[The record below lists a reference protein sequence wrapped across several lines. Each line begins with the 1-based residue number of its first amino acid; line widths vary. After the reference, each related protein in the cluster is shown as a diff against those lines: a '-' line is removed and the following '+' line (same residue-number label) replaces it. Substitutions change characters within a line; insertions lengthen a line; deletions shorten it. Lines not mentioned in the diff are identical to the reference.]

1 MKYLLNRIINRTFE
15 RFMWIGLLILI
26 WISAVW
32 IGSFSPLVLPS
43 PYQVFMSLLKGFSEG
58 ILGKQILISIALV
71 FTGMSIGT
79 LIAFAF
85 LFLAVSSRMGESF
98 VTTLTAIFHPLA
110 GIALLPVVIL
120 WFGTG
125 ALSIIFI
132 IIHSVVWPMVT
143 NLLMGYR
150 SIPETYKIVGRNY
163 QLSSFKMFFKITL
176 PGSFPYIL
184 AGLKI
189 SWARAWR
196 ALISAE
202 MIFGAVFSSGG
213 IGWFIFSKRVFMD
226 TPGMF
231 AGIVVVIVIGV
242 LIEDLVF
249 GVIENRTVR
258 RWGMSV

>member
-1 MKYLLNRIINRTFE
+1 MKYLSCRIINKALSR
-15 RFMWIGLLILI
+15 L
-26 WISAVW
+26 VW
-32 IGSFSPLVLPS
+32 IGFLIFIWVSVVLLGDFSPLVLPS
-43 PYQVFMSLLKGFSEG
+43 PSLVAKALYSGFSEG
-58 ILGKQILISIALV
+58 LLGKQILISLALV
-71 FTGMSIGT
+71 FAGMTIGT
-79 LIAFAF
+79 LIAMAL
-85 LFLAVSSRMGESF
+85 LFLAVFSRMGESL

-143 NLLMGYR
+143 NLVAGYR
-150 SIPETYKIVGRNY
+150 SIPEPYRIVGRNY
-163 QLSSFKMFFKITL
+163 ELTRFGTFLKITV
-176 PGSFPYIL
+176 PGSLPYIL

-202 MIFGAVFSSGG
+202 MIFGAVFGSGG
-213 IGWFIFSKRVFMD
+213 VGWFIFSKRVFMD

-231 AGIVVVIVIGV
+231 AGIVVVVIIGI
-242 LIEDLVF
+242 LIEDLFF
-249 GVIENRTVR
+249 GIIENRTIR
-258 RWGMSV
+258 KWGMSI

>member
-1 MKYLLNRIINRTFE
+1 MKYLSDRIINKTLPRL
-15 RFMWIGLLILI
+15 MWIGFLILI
-26 WISAVW
+26 WVSVVW
-32 IGSFSPLVLPS
+32 IGGFSPLILPS
-43 PYQVFMSLLKGFSEG
+43 PAQVIKALFLGFSEG
-58 ILGKQILISIALV
+58 PVGKQILISLV
-71 FTGMSIGT
+71 LVLAGMCVGT
-79 LIAFAF
+79 LIAF
-85 LFLAVSSRMGESF
+85 LFLLLAVFSRIGESL
-98 VTTLTAIFHPLA
+98 VTTLTAVFHPLA

-143 NLLMGYR
+143 NLITGYR
-150 SIPETYKIVGRNY
+150 SIPGPYRTVGRNY
-163 QLSSFKMFFKITL
+163 ELTGLRMFLKITI

-202 MIFGAVFSSGG
+202 MIFGAVFDSGG
-213 IGWFIFSKRVFMD
+213 VGWFIFSKRVFMD

-231 AGIVVVIVIGV
+231 AGIVVVIIIGILV
-242 LIEDLVF
+242 EDLVF
-249 GVIENRTVR
+249 GIIENRTVR

>member
-1 MKYLLNRIINRTFE
+1 MKYLSNRIINKTLSRLV
-15 RFMWIGLLILI
+15 WIGFLILI
-26 WISAVW
+26 WVSVVW
-32 IGSFSPLVLPS
+32 IGKISPLVLPS
-43 PYQVFMSLLKGFSEG
+43 PPLVMKALYSGFSKG
-58 ILGKQILISIALV
+58 ILGKQILISLALV
-71 FTGMSIGT
+71 LTGMSIGS
-79 LIAFAF
+79 LIALVL
-85 LFLAVSSRMGESF
+85 LFLAVFSRMGESL
-98 VTTLTAIFHPLA
+98 VTTLTAVFHPLA

-125 ALSIIFI
+125 ALSIVFI

-143 NLLMGYR
+143 NLITGYR
-150 SIPETYKIVGRNY
+150 SIPGPYRIVGRNY
-163 QLSSFKMFFKITL
+163 ELSKFGMFIKITI

-202 MIFGAVFSSGG
+202 MIFGAVFDSGG
-213 IGWFIFSKRVFMD
+213 VGWFIFSKRVFMD

-231 AGIVVVIVIGV
+231 AGIVVVVIIGI

-249 GVIENRTVR
+249 GIIESRTVR

>member
-1 MKYLLNRIINRTFE
+1 MKYLSDRIINKTLP
-15 RFMWIGLLILI
+15 RF
-26 WISAVW
+26 VW
-32 IGSFSPLVLPS
+32 IGFLIIVWATVVWAGDFSHLILPS
-43 PYQVFMSLLKGFSEG
+43 PAQVIKALFLGFSEG
-58 ILGKQILISIALV
+58 LLGKQIFISLV
-71 FTGMSIGT
+71 LVLAGMCMGT
-79 LIAFAF
+79 LIAFLL
-85 LFLAVSSRMGESF
+85 LFLAVFSRMGESL
-98 VTTLTAIFHPLA
+98 VTTLTAVFHPLA
-110 GIALLPVVIL
+110 GIALLPVIIL

-143 NLLMGYR
+143 NLISGYR
-150 SIPETYKIVGRNY
+150 SIPEPYSIVGRNY
-163 QLSSFKMFFKITL
+163 ELTSLKMFLKITI

-202 MIFGAVFSSGG
+202 MIFGAVFDSGG
-213 IGWFIFSKRVFMD
+213 VGWFIFSKRVFMD

-231 AGIVVVIVIGV
+231 AGIVVVIIIGI

-249 GVIENRTVR
+249 GVIENMTVR

>member
-1 MKYLLNRIINRTFE
+1 MKYISTRIINKILE
-15 RFMWIGLLILI
+15 RIVWICLLIII
-26 WISAVW
+26 WISFIK
-32 IGSFSPLVLPS
+32 IGNFSPIILPS
-43 PYQVFMSLLKGFSEG
+43 PVEVMDSLFLGLTEGLLLK
-58 ILGKQILISIALV
+58 QISISLV
-71 FTGMSIGT
+71 LVLCGLIMGT
-79 LIAFAF
+79 IIAFSL
-85 LFLAVSSRMGESF
+85 LFLAVSSEPGESL

-143 NLLMGYR
+143 NLISGYR

-163 QLSSFKMFFKITL
+163 ELSPFEMFFKITI

-202 MIFGAVFSSGG
+202 MIFGAVFGSGG
-213 IGWFIFSKRVFMD
+213 IGWYIFSKRVFMD

-242 LIEDLVF
+242 LIEDLIF
-249 GVIENRTVR
+249 GVIEKRTVL

>member
-1 MKYLLNRIINRTFE
+1 MKYLSDKILNKTTHRSL
-15 RFMWIGLLILI
+15 WIGLLVVIWMLI
-26 WISAVW
+26 VW
-32 IGSFSPLVLPS
+32 AGNFSPLVLPS
-43 PYQVFMSLLKGFSEG
+43 PGQVFKALLSGFTDGHLGMQIFISL
-58 ILGKQILISIALV
+58 ILVL
-71 FTGMSIGT
+71 TGLCIGT
-79 LIAFAF
+79 VIAFLL
-85 LFLAVSSRMGESF
+85 LFLAAFSRAGESF
-98 VTTLTAIFHPLA
+98 VTTMTAVFHPLA
-110 GIALLPVVIL
+110 GIALLPVIIL

-143 NLLMGYR
+143 NLIAGYK
-150 SIPETYKIVGRNY
+150 SIPETYRIVGRNY
-163 QLSSFKMFFKITL
+163 ELTGPEMFLKVII
-176 PGSFPYIL
+176 PGSFPYIF

-213 IGWFIFSKRVFMD
+213 VGWFIFSKRVFMD

-231 AGIVVVIVIGV
+231 AGIIVVIIIGILV
-242 LIEDLVF
+242 EDLVF
-249 GVIENRTVR
+249 GIVEKRTVR